1 MFEGFLVLF
10 AAALPL
16 SVILIY
22 NRDKYELPRIVNIL
36 AMIVLLASVAAG
48 VGVIGTVMGLATGSF
63 TFN

>member
-10 AAALPL
+10 VAALPL

-22 NRDKYELPRIVNIL
+22 NRDKYDLPRVVNIL

-48 VGVIGTVMGLATGSF
+48 VGIIGTVMGLATGSF